1 MQNKIAL
8 IFDFDDTLA
17 PDSTNAL
24 LANIGVNIKE
34 FWSQKVQQLM
44 NSNWDPVPAYI
55 YMLIQ
60 ESQNGKPISKQ
71 TLQGVGKN
79 LSFNEGVLQFFDNIK
94 LEFASFYPTIEIEF
108 YIVSGGIGEII
119 KNTQI
124 SHYFT
129 HIWSSELAYNK
140 EGLIE
145 FPSNIVS
152 FTDKTRYLFQISKG
166 IVGKKAYSN
175 PYEVN
180 NKIEAENIVIPFG
193 NMVYVGDG
201 YTDIPCFSMVKKNGG
216 FAFAVYNSKEKDKFS
231 RAWNFIEQNRV
242 TNLHS
247 ANYTKSSDL
256 YNSIVM
262 AIQSIAEKIKKQ
274 NK

>member
-17 PDSTNAL
+17 PDSTNVL
-24 LANIGVNIKE
+24 LKSIGIDIKE

-44 NSNWDPVPAYI
+44 NNNWDPVPAYM

-60 ESQNGKPISKQ
+60 ESRNGKRISKHI
-71 TLQGVGKN
+71 LQEVGRK
-79 LSFNEGVLQFFDNIK
+79 LSFNDGVLEFFDNIK
-94 LEFASFYPTIEIEF
+94 AEFIKLYPNIELEF

-119 KNTQI
+119 RNTQI
-124 SHYFT
+124 SHCFT

-140 EGLIE
+140 EELIE

-166 IVGKKAYSN
+166 IVGEKAYSN

-180 NKIEAENIVIPFG
+180 NKIEAEKIIIPFE
-193 NMVYVGDG
+193 NMIYIGDG
-201 YTDIPCFSMVKKNGG
+201 FTDIPCFSMVRKNGG
-216 FAFAVYNSKEKDKFS
+216 FAFAVYNSHDKDKFR

-242 TNLHS
+242 SNLHS
-247 ANYTKSSDL
+247 ANFSKNSDL
-256 YNSIVM
+256 YNSLEM
-262 AIQSIAEKIKKQ
+262 AIQSIAEKI
-274 NK
+274 NKNV